1 VITDQRAEAGGQR
14 LHVLQV
20 DGPGVP
26 VVLLHGVSDS
36 AEGYRPVLEHL
47 AGRHPARA
55 ISFRGH
61 GGSAHAA
68 SYALA
73 DYCAD
78 VVALIEAD
86 GPVVLAGHSLGS
98 VVAAQ
103 LASSRPELVAGLL
116 VEDSPLLALCDPARA
131 DAPWFDGFR
140 RTRQLLTAPPDDD
153 DAFLA
158 AVGELPVGAPGSD
171 VRMRDVASPRF
182 LALRA
187 RVLRL
192 VDPHVFDPILDA
204 ALVPAAL
211 PDALAAIACPTAIIA
226 GGWANGGAM
235 TAADLVTWQRR
246 IPQATVTVLEQVGH
260 VIHLGPTPVRIAYLK
275 VLDELLDRAAQRDVR
290 R

>member
-1 VITDQRAEAGGQR
+1 MPISEETVGPQR
-14 LHVLQV
+14 LRVLAV

-36 AEGYRPVLEHL
+36 ADGYRPVLEHL
-47 AGRHPARA
+47 EGRHPARA

-61 GGSAHAA
+61 GGSAHAT
-68 SYALA
+68 SYELA

-98 VVAAQ
+98 LVAAQ
-103 LASSRPELVAGLL
+103 LASSRPELVAGLF
-116 VEDSPLLALCDPARA
+116 VEDSPLLALRDPDRA
-131 DAPWFDGFR
+131 DAPWFDSFR
-140 RTRQLLTAPPDDD
+140 RTRDLLAAPPVDD

-158 AVGELPVGAPGSD
+158 AVGDLPVGIPGSD

-187 RVLRL
+187 GVLRPL
-192 VDPHVFDPILDA
+192 DPHVFDPILDA
-204 ALVPAAL
+204 ALVPSQL
-211 PDALAAIACPTAIIA
+211 PDALGAIGCPTAIIA
-226 GGWANGGAM
+226 GVWANGGAM
-235 TAADLVTWQRR
+235 TAADLATWQRL
-246 IPQATVTVLEQVGH
+246 IPQATVTVLDQVGH

-275 VLDELLDRAAQRDVR
+275 ALDELLDRVARW
-290 R
+290 